1 MARAKSWRQ
10 RSQFDHQAAW
20 VFLRFLFDHDTP
32 ERWLRE
38 FEFDRNVQRWIFGP
52 MPARP
57 TPRVLLSRCKT
68 LYDELQEHFVE
79 RPFYSETV
87 GKVGTR
93 LELTDTECRLLW
105 LAVLGHESN
114 GFSAALNYLGD
125 SCGHRGDAAWIIAR
139 MIDARIDDVMP
150 AIGPTGHL
158 VEIGLLEPVM
168 HYTNV
173 IDFLNITYR
182 VCTAL
187 CNPTATDKVLDAFL
201 RPARPTCLG
210 VEDFPHLQED
220 FGHLSRY
227 LEAAMHAKT
236 SGVNVLFYGI
246 PGTGKTEFAA
256 LLAQHLD
263 VPIFVVPE
271 DEGGR
276 HGQREQSRLSA
287 FRMSQ
292 ALLSHTRAL
301 VLFDDVEDGILD
313 REQNSWRSRTKGKAL
328 LNTLLESNP
337 VPTIWIT
344 NVADRF
350 DPAHARRFDLVVGFK
365 TPPRSVRVSMINK
378 SLGDLPLTDT
388 FKAGIAED
396 RDLTPA
402 QIGKIARVIGQVS
415 GHGQDSG
422 YNKEDQAGKAKTGLE
437 PLAVYLYRAMYKL
450 RFGKD
455 PETGLIPTHSVDFD
469 LDWVNCSIP
478 AGEIVAMFRQS
489 PRLTAC
495 FHGLPGAGKTA
506 LAEHIARSLDKP
518 LLVKRASDLLRPFLG
533 ETEMLMRRM
542 FDEARDEGALLLL
555 DEADSFLTDR
565 ERARQSWEVTQVN
578 ELLTQ
583 IERYRGH
590 FIATTNAFDVLDQA
604 SLRRF
609 DLKVRF
615 DSLRVDQRIQM
626 FHALLSSL
634 DARMLPRKA
643 WEADLRQW
651 FNDLPNLT
659 PGDFAVVAR
668 RMSAGSAH
676 IDAMQVLKAL
686 RDEHAIKKPIARSI
700 GFIAS
705 DSV

>member
-1 MARAKSWRQ
+1 MSRDKSWRH
-10 RSQFDHQAAW
+10 RSPFDHQAAW
-20 VFLRFLFDHDTP
+20 VFLRFLFDHDDP
-32 ERWLRE
+32 NGWLRE

-52 MPARP
+52 MPART
-57 TPRVLLSRCKT
+57 TPRVMMGRCKT
-68 LYDELQEHFVE
+68 LYDDLQAQFAE
-79 RPFYSETV
+79 RPFHSETV

-93 LELTDTECRLLW
+93 LELTETECRLLW

-114 GFSAALNYLGD
+114 GFSTALNYLGD

-139 MIDARIDDVMP
+139 MIDARIDDVLP
-150 AIGPTGHL
+150 AIGPNGHL

-173 IDFLNITYR
+173 IDYLNMTHR

-187 CNPTATDKVLDAFL
+187 CHPTATDTILDAFL
-201 RPARPTCLG
+201 RPARPTCLT
-210 VEDFPHLQED
+210 VEDFPHLRED

-227 LEAAMHAKT
+227 LEAALHART
-236 SGVNVLFYGI
+236 PGVNVLFHGI

-271 DEGGR
+271 DEDGM

-301 VLFDDVEDGILD
+301 MLFDDVEDGILD
-313 REQNSWRSRTKGKAL
+313 RERYSWRSRTKGKAL

-350 DPAHARRFDLVVGFK
+350 DPAHVRRFDLVVGFK
-365 TPPRSVRVSMINK
+365 TPPRSVRVSMIDK

-422 YNKEDQAGKAKTGLE
+422 YSNEDQAGKAKTGLE

-450 RFGKD
+450 RFGREPD
-455 PETGLIPTHSVDFD
+455 LPGIGQSVTFD
-469 LDWVNCSIP
+469 TEFLNCSLP
-478 AGEIVAMFRQS
+478 VAEIENMFRRRS
-489 PRLTAC
+489 DAKMC
-495 FHGLPGAGKTA
+495 FFGPPGTGKTA
-506 LAEHIARSLDKP
+506 FSEHIARILDKP
-518 LLVKRASDLLRPFLG
+518 ILLKRASDLLRPFLG

-542 FDEARDEGALLLL
+542 FEEARDEGAVLLL

-615 DSLRVDQRIQM
+615 DALRVDQRIQM

-643 WEADLRQW
+643 WEADLRQL

-668 RMSAGSAH
+668 RMLAGSAH
-676 IDAMQVLKAL
+676 VDAMQVLKAL